1 MIAYYPML
9 KHLHMTLAL
18 VSLLLF
24 LYRWSLA
31 LAGSGR
37 LQQKW
42 LKVLP
47 HINDTF
53 LLLFGVLLA
62 VTLQMSPGQQPWL
75 LAKLIALVI
84 YIGLGVMAL
93 KRPACPRPEAGGRG
107 GRSRSIRLHGGRSHH
122 QISLVLAGIT
132 TCRGGARPSPPSHL
146 PPSLL
151 LPFPSSHPG
160 REHSRKACFQQKGL
174 KQPLFIV
181 ILFYLSML
189 CFFMYENGDSCRSK
203 TCDIDCRRPWLG
215 YTQR

>member
-75 LAKLIALVI
+75 MAKLIALVI

-93 KRPACPRPEAGGRG
+93 KRPARGQKLVAG
-107 GRSRSIRLHGGRSHH
+107 
-122 QISLVLAGIT
+122 VAALAVFGYMVGAAIT
-132 TCRGGARPSPPSHL
+132 KSAWS
-146 PPSLL
+146 
-151 LPFPSSHPG
+151 
-160 REHSRKACFQQKGL
+160 
-174 KQPLFIV
+174 
-181 ILFYLSML
+181 
-189 CFFMYENGDSCRSK
+189 
-203 TCDIDCRRPWLG
+203 WL
-215 YTQR
+215 T